1 MSTPATQ
8 PQSSTE
14 MAPAVLKTSINSASN
29 STLTVTNNVPI
40 MSAKAADIGCG
51 DQTRTPLKKYPIAAP
66 SQPQLGPH
74 RQMIEESKPNL
85 NQSQPVGKYFV
96 SNSIPKVSF

>member
-51 DQTRTPLKKYPIAAP
+51 DQTRTPSKKYPIAIP

-96 SNSIPKVSF
+96 SNPIPKVSF